1 MLVRVGRVA
10 SVVLS
15 QDLQLWSSLP
25 ALGGIGRIPTSL
37 PIPLSG
43 ELYPFSTLG
52 SSRTVE
58 SMPHSQ
64 IHSRLRHRHS
74 ILQIL
79 LTAIVL
85 AQPTWPA
92 RLAWAF

>member
-1 MLVRVGRVA
+1 MVIAPGA
-10 SVVLS
+10 
-15 QDLQLWSSLP
+15 
-25 ALGGIGRIPTSL
+25 GGIGRIPTSL

-43 ELYPFSTLG
+43 ELYPFSTRA